1 MTKIRG
7 FYKI

>member
-7 FYKI
+7 FSV

>member
-7 FYKI
+7 ISPY